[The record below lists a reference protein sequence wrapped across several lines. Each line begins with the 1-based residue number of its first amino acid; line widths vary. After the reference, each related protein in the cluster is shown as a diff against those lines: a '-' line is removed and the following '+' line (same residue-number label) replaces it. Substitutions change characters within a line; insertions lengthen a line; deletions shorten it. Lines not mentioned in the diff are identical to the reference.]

1 MPSAMRTA
9 DRRVPL
15 GRARALAAAVAIGM
29 VACACGGGPPSA
41 PPVDPTPV
49 VTPGPTPVAHL
60 SDPVKVDDVYRA
72 LLAAG
77 LRIAPNN
84 ASTGGP
90 VTSRSSGSTRRT
102 SAGRWRS
109 ASSARR
115 RAFAQPRTGRPAA
128 RPGQGEAPIAF
139 IGENILVEWGATG
152 GGSPKHPDDRQLA
165 AAEALHAALDPLVSP
180 VVGRTIV
187 TIPGV
192 AAPTVSLGTL
202 GETTPRNPTKKP

>member
-29 VACACGGGPPSA
+29 VACACGGGSPSA

-60 SDPVKVDDVYRA
+60 SDPVKVDDLYRA

-77 LRIAPNN
+77 LRIVPNN

-90 VTSRSSGSTRRT
+90 GHEPVKRINATYVGWPLAISQF
-102 SAGRWRS
+102 
-109 ASSARR
+109 SSAASL
-115 RAFAQPRTGRPAA
+115 RAATHWKAGSP
-128 RPGQGEAPIAF
+128 PGQGEASIAF

-165 AAEALHAALDPLVSP
+165 AAEALHAALDQLVSP

-192 AAPTVSLGTL
+192 AEPTVSLA
-202 GETTPRNPTKKP
+202 PSAKPSANPTKKP